1 MVKELVF
8 EDISIALQLKLNSK
22 YSMKVRTAVS
32 SIDCY
37 SSTASHQALGW
48 QTLKTWGATKKL
60 WVSYQ
65 GLPEG
70 LNVY

>member
-8 EDISIALQLKLNSK
+8 EDMSVALQLKLNSK
-22 YSMKVRTAVS
+22 YSAKVRTAVS
-32 SIDCY
+32 SIYCY
-37 SSTASHQALGW
+37 SSTESHQALGW
-48 QTLKTWGATKKL
+48 QTLNTWGATIKS
-60 WVSYQ
+60 WVTYQ